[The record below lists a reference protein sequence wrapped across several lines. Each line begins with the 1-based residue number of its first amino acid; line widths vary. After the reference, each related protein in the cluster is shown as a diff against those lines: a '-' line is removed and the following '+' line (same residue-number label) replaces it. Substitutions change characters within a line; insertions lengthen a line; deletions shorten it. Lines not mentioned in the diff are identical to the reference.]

1 VSSASR
7 CNLWAEFATGELALT
22 AARSLREAGHEPLE
36 AFTPYP
42 MPELEQALGLKKP
55 RLLLS
60 LVLAAAVLGASAAFL
75 LMWWTA
81 VWSYPLNVGGRPL
94 NSFVTDI
101 PIMFES
107 AVLCAALTAF
117 LGTLFFSGMPRLRDP
132 LDGVPGFSRTS
143 IDRFWIGVRDD
154 DSEPTARISRALE
167 QLGAL
172 HIHRLDDG
180 ASE

>member
-1 VSSASR
+1 MSAAQVDV
-7 CNLWAEFATGELALT
+7 WAEFETGALALA
-22 AARSLREAGHEPLE
+22 AARDLRARGYAELE

-42 MPELEQALGLKKP
+42 MPELEEVLGLKRP

-60 LVLAAAVLGASAAFL
+60 LILAAACLGGGLSFL

-81 VWSYPLNVGGRPL
+81 ARSYPLNVGGRPL

-107 AVLCAALTAF
+107 AVLSAAVTAF

-132 LDGVPGFSRTS
+132 LDAIPGFARTS
-143 IDRFWIGVRDD
+143 IDRFWIGVRDNQSNP
-154 DSEPTARISRALE
+154 SEPLSPMLE
-167 QLGAL
+167 QLGAV
-172 HIHRLDDG
+172 HVHRIEG
-180 ASE
+180 GIST

>member
-1 VSSASR
+1 MSAASHGD
-7 CNLWAEFATGELALT
+7 LWAEFATGELALT
-22 AARSLREAGHEPLE
+22 AARSLRESGYDRLQ

-42 MPELEQALGLKKP
+42 MPELEQVLGLKRP
-55 RLLLS
+55 RLLLA
-60 LVLAAAVLGASAAFL
+60 LVLVAALLGAGLAFL

-81 VWSYPLNVGGRPL
+81 ARSYPLNVGGRPL

-132 LDGVPGFSRTS
+132 LDVIPSFSRTS
-143 IDRFWIGVRDD
+143 IDRFWIGVHDD
-154 DSEPTARISRALE
+154 NAEASEGLSRTLE

-172 HIHRLDDG
+172 HVHRRDRG
-180 ASE
+180 ACE

>member
-1 VSSASR
+1 MSPAAQTDV
-7 CNLWAEFATGELALT
+7 WAEFETGPLALA
-22 AARSLREAGHEPLE
+22 AARRLRAQGYGQLE

-42 MPELEQALGLKKP
+42 MPELEEVLGLKRP

-60 LVLAAAVLGASAAFL
+60 LVLAAACLGGGLAFL

-81 VWSYPLNVGGRPL
+81 ARSYPLNVGGRPL

-107 AVLCAALTAF
+107 AVLSAAITAF
-117 LGTLFFSGMPRLRDP
+117 LGSLFFSGMPRLRDP
-132 LDGVPGFSRTS
+132 LDVIPSFARTS

-154 DSEPTARISRALE
+154 QPEAREPLSRLLE
-167 QLGAL
+167 QLGAV
-172 HIHRLDDG
+172 HVHRVEAG
-180 ASE
+180 P